1 MKLNYEI
8 IDVTKYDSLKKLI
21 IVTSYVIRFVKNLIE
36 NQWGNA
42 RQNSEYRRE
51 VYPYCIDEYNH
62 ALKLWITNEH
72 KLV

>member
-36 NQWGNA
+36 NQ
-42 RQNSEYRRE
+42 
-51 VYPYCIDEYNH
+51 
-62 ALKLWITNEH
+62 
-72 KLV
+72 